1 MRSMVKRTI
10 KGTVKCAFC
19 GRELTEDE
27 ICEYIPDCGKHP
39 DDLDEE
45 QCPHCGYHNTFV
57 DEH

>member
-1 MRSMVKRTI
+1 MVKRTI